1 MSFNIALSGLNA
13 AQKDLDVTSNNIANV
28 NTTGFKESRAE
39 FVDVY
44 AASLLSSGKTKV
56 GDGVLTADVAQQ
68 FSQGSIQFTNN
79 ALDLAITGN
88 GFFATVPELGS
99 SETSYTR
106 AGQFK
111 LNQNDFIVNSQGGH
125 LLGFPVNADGS
136 SASVSL
142 STAEPIRI
150 PTASGAPQPSS
161 EIDIRMNLPAGDSYI
176 TGAPSSFDPNDSA
189 TFNHSTSATIF
200 DSLGDSHIM
209 TYYFIKDNPETA
221 PNQWMM
227 FAAVDGKAI
236 DLENDP
242 GVQATANAALVTAQD
257 SVTTAEAA
265 QVVSQATVTSTQATL
280 NTEEA
285 NVIAAQ
291 AVYDAITSPTASDDA
306 DLAAVITTRDNAIV
320 ARDAAIAAN
329 TLSKANVTSAQV
341 IAAEAQSAV
350 TPTGGDVSGDLSAD
364 GGVQGA
370 RLSYNSSGDFIS
382 QSPSLA
388 NGGIRTVAFTDH
400 LPNGADPTQTIE
412 IDFNLDPNGPNANEP
427 TQFASN
433 FEVTSLQQDG
443 LAVGRLTGIDI
454 GTDGLVRATYSNG
467 TSEPLSR
474 IAMVNFANEQGL
486 TQVGS
491 TGWKESITSG
501 EALAGEGGTG
511 TFGTINSS
519 ALEQSNVNLTSE
531 LIDLI
536 SAQRNF
542 QANSRALEV
551 DNQLNQTI
559 LQIR

>member
-13 AQKDLDVTSNNIANV
+13 AQKDLDVSSNNIANV
-28 NTTGFKESRAE
+28 NTIGFKESRAE

-44 AASLLSSGKTKV
+44 AASLLASGKTKV

-99 SETSYTR
+99 LETSYTR

-111 LNQNDFIVNSQGGH
+111 LNSDNFVVNSQGGN
-125 LLGFPVNADGS
+125 LLGFPVNPDGS

-142 STAEPIRI
+142 STAEPIRV
-150 PTASGAPQPSS
+150 PTASGAPTKTS
-161 EIDIRMNLPAGDSYI
+161 EVDVRMNLPAGESYI
-176 TGAPSSFDPNDSA
+176 AGAPGNFDPNDPL
-189 TFNHSTSATIF
+189 TFNNSTSVTIF
-200 DSLGDSHIM
+200 DSLGDSHVM
-209 TYYFIKDNPETA
+209 TYFFIKDDPTA
-221 PNQWMM
+221 RPNNWLM
-227 FAAVDGKAI
+227 FAAVDGNPINLEDPNI
-236 DLENDP
+236 D
-242 GVQATANAALVTAQD
+242 
-257 SVTTAEAA
+257 
-265 QVVSQATVTSTQATL
+265 
-280 NTEEA
+280 
-285 NVIAAQ
+285 
-291 AVYDAITSPTASDDA
+291 
-306 DLAAVITTRDNAIV
+306 
-320 ARDAAIAAN
+320 
-329 TLSKANVTSAQV
+329 
-341 IAAEAQSAV
+341 AV
-350 TPTGGDVSGDLSAD
+350 TDGRIGGNVSGPLAPTGFTGARLTFNASGDFDSQKPALAD
-364 GGVQGA
+364 GGIITT
-370 RLSYNSSGDFIS
+370 DFT
-382 QSPSLA
+382 
-388 NGGIRTVAFTDH
+388 GY
-400 LPNGADPTQTIE
+400 LPNGADPSQTVQ
-412 IDFNLDPNGPNANEP
+412 IDFNLDPNAPNPNEP

-433 FEVTSLQQDG
+433 FEVTALNQDG

-467 TSEPLSR
+467 TSQPLSR

-486 TQVGS
+486 TQIGN
-491 TGWKESITSG
+491 TGWKESIVSG
-501 EALAGEGGTG
+501 EALAGEAGSG

-519 ALEQSNVNLTSE
+519 ALEQSNVNLTTE

>member
-44 AASLLSSGKTKV
+44 AASLLASGKTKV

-68 FSQGSIQFTNN
+68 FQQGSIQFTNN

-88 GFFATVPELGS
+88 GFFATVPEIDSL
-99 SETSYTR
+99 ETSYTR

-111 LNQNDFIVNSQGGH
+111 LNDSNFVVNSAGEH
-125 LLGFPVNADGS
+125 LLGFPVNADGT

-150 PTASGAPQPSS
+150 PTSSGAPQKTS
-161 EIDIRMNLPAGDSYI
+161 EVDVRMNLPAGDSYI
-176 TGAPSSFDPNDSA
+176 SSAPGNFDPADPL
-189 TFNHSTSATIF
+189 TFNHSTSVTIF
-200 DSLGDSHIM
+200 DSLGDSHVM
-209 TYYFIKDNPETA
+209 TYYFIKDDPSVNPNE
-221 PNQWMM
+221 WML
-227 FAAVDGKAI
+227 FAAVDGKPI
-236 DLENDP
+236 NLQDP
-242 GVQATANAALVTAQD
+242 AGAPANPVGGSASGPL
-257 SVTTAEAA
+257 
-265 QVVSQATVTSTQATL
+265 
-280 NTEEA
+280 
-285 NVIAAQ
+285 
-291 AVYDAITSPTASDDA
+291 SP
-306 DLAAVITTRDNAIV
+306 
-320 ARDAAIAAN
+320 
-329 TLSKANVTSAQV
+329 
-341 IAAEAQSAV
+341 
-350 TPTGGDVSGDLSAD
+350 GGLT
-364 GGVQGA
+364 GA
-370 RLSYNSSGDFIS
+370 RLAFDTSGDFIS
-382 QSPSLA
+382 QIPSLA
-388 NGGIRTVAFTDH
+388 NGGIITEDFTNH
-400 LPNGADPTQTIE
+400 LPNGADPLQTIK
-412 IDFNLDPNGPNANEP
+412 INFNLDPLGPNPNEP

-433 FEVTSLQQDG
+433 FEVTSLEQDG

-454 GTDGLVRATYSNG
+454 GADGLVRATYSNG

-474 IAMVNFANEQGL
+474 IALVNFANEQGL
-486 TQVGS
+486 TQIGN
-491 TGWKESITSG
+491 TGWKESISSG
-501 EALAGEGGTG
+501 EALAGEGGSG

>member
-28 NTTGFKESRAE
+28 NTVGFKESRAE

-99 SETSYTR
+99 LERSYTR

-111 LNQNDFIVNSQGGH
+111 LNSDNFVVNSQGGH
-125 LLGFPVNADGS
+125 LLGFPVNPDGS

-150 PTASGAPQPSS
+150 PTSSGAPTKTSVV
-161 EIDIRMNLPAGDSYI
+161 DVRMNLPAGDSYI
-176 TGAPSSFDPNDSA
+176 ANAPGNFDPDDPL
-189 TFNHSTSATIF
+189 TFNNSTSVTIF
-200 DSLGDSHIM
+200 DSLGDSHVM
-209 TYYFIKDNPETA
+209 TYYFVKDNPATA

-227 FAAVDGKAI
+227 FAAVDGKVI
-236 DLENDP
+236 DLAEDP
-242 GVQATANAALVTAQD
+242 VVQAAADALVVTETA
-257 SVTTAEAA
+257 AAAAA
-265 QVVSQATVTSTQATL
+265 QVT
-280 NTEEA
+280 
-285 NVIAAQ
+285 
-291 AVYDAITSPTASDDA
+291 YDAIASPTAA
-306 DLAAVITTRDNAIV
+306 DLVTLNSAKTALENS
-320 ARDAAIAAN
+320 IAA
-329 TLSKANVTSAQV
+329 TTPEGGQTSGPL
-341 IAAEAQSAV
+341 AA
-350 TPTGGDVSGDLSAD
+350 TGGVK
-364 GGVQGA
+364 GA

-400 LPNGADPTQTIE
+400 LPNGADATQIVQ
-412 IDFNLDPNGPNANEP
+412 IDFNLDPFAPNPNEP

-433 FEVTSLQQDG
+433 FEVTALNQDG

-454 GTDGLVRATYSNG
+454 GADGLVRATYSNG
-467 TSEPLSR
+467 TSQPLAR
-474 IAMVNFANEQGL
+474 IALVNFANEQGL
-486 TQVGS
+486 SQVGGTS
-491 TGWKESITSG
+491 WKESLVSG
-501 EALAGEGGTG
+501 EPLAGEGGSG
-511 TFGTINSS
+511 TFGNINSS
-519 ALEQSNVNLTSE
+519 ALEQSNVNLTTE

>member
-99 SETSYTR
+99 LETSYTR

-111 LNQNDFIVNSQGGH
+111 LNQDNFIVNSQGGH
-125 LLGFPVNADGS
+125 LLGFPVNADGT

-150 PTASGAPQPSS
+150 PTASGAPQKSS
-161 EIDIRMNLPAGDSYI
+161 EVDIRMNLPAGDSYI
-176 TGAPSSFDPNDSA
+176 TGAPGNFDQDDPL
-189 TFNHSTSATIF
+189 TFNHSTSVTIF
-200 DSLGDSHIM
+200 DSLGDSRVM
-209 TYYFIKDNPETA
+209 TYYFVKDNPSTN
-221 PNQWMM
+221 PNEWMV
-227 FAAVDGKAI
+227 FAGVDGTMV
-236 DLENDP
+236 DLETDP
-242 GVQATANAALVTAQD
+242 GAN
-257 SVTTAEAA
+257 
-265 QVVSQATVTSTQATL
+265 
-280 NTEEA
+280 N
-285 NVIAAQ
+285 
-291 AVYDAITSPTASDDA
+291 PTAGVA
-306 DLAAVITTRDNAIV
+306 GIV
-320 ARDAAIAAN
+320 
-329 TLSKANVTSAQV
+329 
-341 IAAEAQSAV
+341 
-350 TPTGGDVSGDLSAD
+350 GG
-364 GGVQGA
+364 
-370 RLSYNSSGDFIS
+370 RLTFSSSGDFIS
-382 QSPSLA
+382 QIPSLA
-388 NGGIRTVAFTDH
+388 DGGLVTTALGSTI
-400 LPNGADPTQTIE
+400 LSNGADDTQTIK
-412 IDFNLDPNGPNANEP
+412 IDFNLDVLSPNPNEP

-501 EALAGEGGTG
+501 EALAGEGGSG

-519 ALEQSNVNLTSE
+519 ALEQSNVNLTTE

>member
-99 SETSYTR
+99 LETSYTR

-111 LNQNDFIVNSQGGH
+111 LNQDNFIVNSQGGH
-125 LLGFPVNADGS
+125 LLGFPVNPDGT

-150 PTASGAPQPSS
+150 PTSSGAPQQSS
-161 EIDIRMNLPAGDSYI
+161 EVDIRMNLPAGDAYI
-176 TGAPSSFDPNDSA
+176 SGAPGNFDQTDPL
-189 TFNHSTSATIF
+189 TFNHSTSVTVF

-209 TYYFIKDNPETA
+209 TYYFVKDDPSTNPNEW
-221 PNQWMM
+221 NV
-227 FAAVDGKAI
+227 FAAIDGTMVDLVA
-236 DLENDP
+236 DP
-242 GVQATANAALVTAQD
+242 GLNNPIGGNA
-257 SVTTAEAA
+257 
-265 QVVSQATVTSTQATL
+265 
-280 NTEEA
+280 
-285 NVIAAQ
+285 
-291 AVYDAITSPTASDDA
+291 
-306 DLAAVITTRDNAIV
+306 
-320 ARDAAIAAN
+320 
-329 TLSKANVTSAQV
+329 
-341 IAAEAQSAV
+341 
-350 TPTGGDVSGDLSAD
+350 SGPLSARPLPSPPYAAAD
-364 GGVQGA
+364 RGVVGGKLQFD
-370 RLSYNSSGDFIS
+370 SSGDFIN
-382 QSPSLA
+382 QIPSLA
-388 NGGIRTVAFTDH
+388 NGGFITNPFGAGI
-400 LPNGADPTQTIE
+400 LSNGADPTQTVK
-412 IDFNLDPNGPNANEP
+412 IDFNLDVLAPNPNEP

-486 TQVGS
+486 TQVGN

-501 EALAGEGGTG
+501 EALAGEGGSG

-519 ALEQSNVNLTSE
+519 ALEQSNVNLTTE

>member
-13 AQKDLDVTSNNIANV
+13 AQKDLDVSSNNIANV
-28 NTTGFKESRAE
+28 NTIGFKESRAE

-44 AASLLSSGKTKV
+44 AASLLASGKTKV

-99 SETSYTR
+99 LETSYTR

-111 LNQNDFIVNSQGGH
+111 LNADNFVVNSQGGN
-125 LLGFPVNADGS
+125 LLGFPVNPDGS

-142 STAEPIRI
+142 STAAPIRV
-150 PTASGAPQPSS
+150 PTSSGAPTKTS
-161 EIDIRMNLPAGDSYI
+161 EVDVRMNLPAGDSYI
-176 TGAPSSFDPNDSA
+176 SGAPGNFDPNDPL
-189 TFNHSTSATIF
+189 TFNNSTSVTIF
-200 DSLGDSHIM
+200 DSLGDSHVM
-209 TYYFIKDNPETA
+209 TYFFIKDDPSTR
-221 PNQWMM
+221 PNNWVM
-227 FAAVDGKAI
+227 FAAVDGNPI
-236 DLENDP
+236 NLEDP
-242 GVQATANAALVTAQD
+242 NG
-257 SVTTAEAA
+257 
-265 QVVSQATVTSTQATL
+265 
-280 NTEEA
+280 
-285 NVIAAQ
+285 
-291 AVYDAITSPTASDDA
+291 DAITDGRVGGNVSGP
-306 DLAAVITTRDNAIV
+306 LA
-320 ARDAAIAAN
+320 
-329 TLSKANVTSAQV
+329 
-341 IAAEAQSAV
+341 
-350 TPTGGDVSGDLSAD
+350 PTGFI
-364 GGVQGA
+364 GA
-370 RLSYNSSGDFIS
+370 RLEFSPSGDFIS
-382 QSPSLA
+382 QTPSLA
-388 NGGIRTVAFTDH
+388 DGGIITTDFTGY
-400 LPNGADPTQTIE
+400 LPNGADELQTVQ
-412 IDFNLDPNGPNANEP
+412 IDFNFDPAGPNPNEP

-433 FEVTSLQQDG
+433 FEVTALNQDG

-467 TSEPLSR
+467 TSQPLSR

-486 TQVGS
+486 TQIGN
-491 TGWKESITSG
+491 TGWKESIISG
-501 EALAGEGGTG
+501 EPLAGEAGSG

-519 ALEQSNVNLTSE
+519 ALEQSNVNLTTE

>member
-13 AQKDLDVTSNNIANV
+13 AQKDLDVSSNNIANV
-28 NTTGFKESRAE
+28 NTIGFKESRAE

-44 AASLLSSGKTKV
+44 AASLLASGKTKV

-99 SETSYTR
+99 LETSYTR

-111 LNQNDFIVNSQGGH
+111 LNADNFVVNSQGGN
-125 LLGFPVNADGS
+125 LLGFPVNPDGS

-142 STAEPIRI
+142 STAEPIRV
-150 PTASGAPQPSS
+150 PTASGAPTKTS
-161 EIDIRMNLPAGDSYI
+161 EVDVRMNLPAGDSYI
-176 TGAPSSFDPNDSA
+176 AGAPGNFDPDDPL
-189 TFNHSTSATIF
+189 TFNNSTSVTIF
-200 DSLGDSHIM
+200 DSLGDSHVM
-209 TYYFIKDNPETA
+209 TYFFIKDDPAVNP
-221 PNQWMM
+221 NNWLM
-227 FAAVDGKAI
+227 FAAVDGAPI
-236 DLENDP
+236 DLVDSSIPLP
-242 GVQATANAALVTAQD
+242 GATG
-257 SVTTAEAA
+257 
-265 QVVSQATVTSTQATL
+265 
-280 NTEEA
+280 
-285 NVIAAQ
+285 
-291 AVYDAITSPTASDDA
+291 
-306 DLAAVITTRDNAIV
+306 IV
-320 ARDAAIAAN
+320 
-329 TLSKANVTSAQV
+329 
-341 IAAEAQSAV
+341 
-350 TPTGGDVSGDLSAD
+350 GGDISGPLQPT

-370 RLSYNSSGDFIS
+370 RLVFNASGDFIG
-382 QSPSLA
+382 QTPSLA
-388 NGGIRTVAFTDH
+388 NGGIITRDFNGY
-400 LPNGADPTQTIE
+400 LPNGADTSQTVK
-412 IDFNLDPNGPNANEP
+412 IDFNLDSTAPNPNEP

-433 FEVTSLQQDG
+433 FEVTALNQDG

-467 TSEPLSR
+467 TSQPLSR

-486 TQVGS
+486 TQIGN
-491 TGWKESITSG
+491 TGWKESIVSG
-501 EALAGEGGTG
+501 EALAGEAGSG

-519 ALEQSNVNLTSE
+519 ALEQSNVNLTTE

>member
-13 AQKDLDVTSNNIANV
+13 AQKDLDVSSNNIANV
-28 NTTGFKESRAE
+28 NTVGFKESRAE

-44 AASLLSSGKTKV
+44 AASLLASGKTKV

-99 SETSYTR
+99 LERSYTR

-111 LNQNDFIVNSQGGH
+111 LNADNFVVNSQGGH
-125 LLGFPVNADGS
+125 LLGFPVNPDGS

-142 STAEPIRI
+142 STAEPVLI
-150 PTASGAPQPSS
+150 PTASGAPTKTSS
-161 EIDIRMNLPAGDSYI
+161 VDVRMNLPAGDSYI
-176 TGAPSSFDPNDSA
+176 AGAPGNFDPEDPL
-189 TFNHSTSATIF
+189 TFNNSTSVTIF
-200 DSLGDSHIM
+200 DSLGDSHVM
-209 TYYFIKDNPETA
+209 TYFFVKDDPTTNPNE
-221 PNQWMM
+221 WML
-227 FAAVDGKAI
+227 FAAVDGSVI
-236 DLENDP
+236 DLVDSSIPAP
-242 GVQATANAALVTAQD
+242 GATG
-257 SVTTAEAA
+257 
-265 QVVSQATVTSTQATL
+265 
-280 NTEEA
+280 
-285 NVIAAQ
+285 
-291 AVYDAITSPTASDDA
+291 
-306 DLAAVITTRDNAIV
+306 IV
-320 ARDAAIAAN
+320 
-329 TLSKANVTSAQV
+329 
-341 IAAEAQSAV
+341 
-350 TPTGGDVSGDLSAD
+350 GGDISGPLAP

-370 RLSYNSSGDFIS
+370 RLEFNASGDFVA
-382 QSPSLA
+382 QTPPLA
-388 NGGIRTVAFTDH
+388 NGGIVTRDFTNH
-400 LPNGADPTQTIE
+400 LPNGADVTQTVQ
-412 IDFNLDPNGPNANEP
+412 IDFNLDPTAPNPNEP

-433 FEVTSLQQDG
+433 FEVTALNQDG

-467 TSEPLSR
+467 TSQPLAR
-474 IAMVNFANEQGL
+474 IALVNFANEQGL
-486 TQVGS
+486 TQVGNTS
-491 TGWKESITSG
+491 WKESIVSG
-501 EALAGEGGTG
+501 ESLAGEGGSG

-519 ALEQSNVNLTSE
+519 ALEQSNVNLTTE